1 MEKRED
7 TRVTRSKRDLRNAF
21 MELIK
26 VIPFEKIAVTDV
38 CRKAMINK
46 MTFYK
51 HYQDKY
57 ALLDDCIKTVAENVY
72 YACVPDAD
80 IDKRISDD
88 PAGFFAD
95 LLSKVMEEC
104 YRKKDILLSLV
115 YGKNTSLRFVV
126 ENCCKQIVEQL
137 MKRLSQ
143 VYDFKYPLS
152 VITSFVTGGFANV
165 ITECLIVSNF
175 SMEKF
180 NTYSRLFFNDL
191 LNSKLIMN

>member
-1 MEKRED
+1 MDKKED

-26 VIPFEKIAVTDV
+26 SQPFEKIAVTDI
-38 CRKAMINK
+38 CKTAMINK

-57 ALLDDCIKTVAENVY
+57 DLLDDCVKAIAENVY
-72 YACVPDAD
+72 FACVPDAD
-80 IDKRISDD
+80 IDKRITEN
-88 PAGFFAD
+88 PVELFVD
-95 LLSKVMEEC
+95 LLSNVMQVC
-104 YRKKDILLSLV
+104 YQKREIFLSLV

-143 VYDFKYPLS
+143 KFEFKYPLS
-152 VITSFVTGGFANV
+152 VITAFVTGGFANV
-165 ITECLIVSNF
+165 ITECLIVTDF
-175 SMEKF
+175 SIERF
-180 NTYSRLFFNDL
+180 DNYSRQFFSDILESN
-191 LNSKLIMN
+191 LIMK